1 MSIRNERT
9 GGRRKNMK
17 EHNSDPMEDL
27 SNDIHDTKEE
37 VKAAADEVTS
47 ASAPVPDHKRRE
59 LLRLTEDSEIEQ
71 SVMYLKKASMKVI
84 GTINAEYEA
93 GRLEN
98 TNVFLTDLVISR
110 FYGILGVL
118 DAIESS
124 EALNNELQKDR

>member
-1 MSIRNERT
+1 
-9 GGRRKNMK
+9 
-17 EHNSDPMEDL
+17 
-27 SNDIHDTKEE
+27 
-37 VKAAADEVTS
+37 
-47 ASAPVPDHKRRE
+47 
-59 LLRLTEDSEIEQ
+59 
-71 SVMYLKKASMKVI
+71 MYLKKASMKVI